1 MGTFDCLQPMVFG
14 AYNLFI
20 KTVLLVFTSKQFAAV
35 LILFG
40 QITSPEPLDLGYLF
54 IKVFNILLKL
64 CQVVD

>member
-1 MGTFDCLQPMVFG
+1 MVFG

>member
-1 MGTFDCLQPMVFG
+1 MVFG

-40 QITSPEPLDLGYLF
+40 QVTSPEPLDLSYLL

>member
-1 MGTFDCLQPMVFG
+1 MIFG

-40 QITSPEPLDLGYLF
+40 QITSPEPLDLSYLL

>member
-1 MGTFDCLQPMVFG
+1 MVFG

-40 QITSPEPLDLGYLF
+40 QITSPEPLDLSYLL